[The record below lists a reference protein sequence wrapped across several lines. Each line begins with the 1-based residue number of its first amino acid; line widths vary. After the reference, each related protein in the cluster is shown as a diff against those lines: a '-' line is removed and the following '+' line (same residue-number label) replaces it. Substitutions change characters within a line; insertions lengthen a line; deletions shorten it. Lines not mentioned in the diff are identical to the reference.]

1 MLRLFLPYLLILSAT
16 CTAQNVNIEIA
27 DLNKTLNDKQYATYQ
42 LVNAS
47 YSASRPTITIIT
59 TKQILISLAKSLKT
73 QLKSKQEFTDIWI
86 LGIADFHKNE
96 ITESDKTIIQ
106 LFFNKINKY
115 RIDNELVPYSMKVL
129 DDNKIIIDKSDRICD
144 YLNCKRLP

>member
-27 DLNKTLNDKQYATYQ
+27 DLNKTLNEKQYATYQ